1 MDSASPTMTARDIL
15 SMLADIERRSR
26 DNLRHL
32 PDMIDQPDIW
42 QGLAFY
48 LSGVTVVAPMS
59 EISEMLT
66 YPETISRV
74 PGTRPW
80 VVGLANV
87 RGTLLPIM
95 DLQMFLGGKPVPAD
109 KKSRVLVIKRNGLTT
124 GVLVSGVIGMRH
136 FHVSLGTDNI
146 RVEGMPEAYMN
157 KAFVN
162 DDGIWPAF
170 SMEALTADPAFRVA
184 AA

>member
-1 MDSASPTMTARDIL
+1 MEAGSSMTARDVL

-26 DNLRHL
+26 DNLRNL

-48 LSGVTVVAPMS
+48 ISGVTVVSPMS
-59 EISEMLT
+59 EISEMLV
-66 YPETISRV
+66 YPETLSRV
-74 PGTRPW
+74 PGVKSW

-87 RGTLLPIM
+87 RGTLLPII
-95 DLQMFLGGKPVPAD
+95 DLQIFLGGKPVPVN
-109 KKSRVLVIKRNGLTT
+109 KKTRVLVVKLNGLTT

-136 FHVSLGTDNI
+136 FHLSQGTDNI
-146 RVEGMPEAYMN
+146 QVEGMPEAYIN
-157 KAFVN
+157 RAFVN
-162 DDGIWPAF
+162 EDGIWPAF
-170 SMEALTADPAFRVA
+170 SMGALTADPAFRVA